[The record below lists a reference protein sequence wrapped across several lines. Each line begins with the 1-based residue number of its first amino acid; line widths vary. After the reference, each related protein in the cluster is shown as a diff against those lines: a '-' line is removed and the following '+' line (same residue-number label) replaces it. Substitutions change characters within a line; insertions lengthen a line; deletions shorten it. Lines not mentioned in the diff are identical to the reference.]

1 MQQFHLHRVLC
12 PHHWPHSGHQ
22 QDNLGP
28 LREIIINL
36 NNLNLNGYLT
46 NITSTSYSKL
56 ILRSNYYH
64 FEIGVTKIELFIIPN
79 IDKFYIHLVAL
90 FAYKLD
96 KSENCCYFFYNSDTL
111 YDNQVILAEDKS
123 WQSGVTLEDNCPR
136 LHHFVPDIYF
146 YSSVTLFSEESQQR
160 VYSTVQWWP
169 RGLPN
174 GERESVY
181 SVCTVQ

>member
-1 MQQFHLHRVLC
+1 MIL
-12 PHHWPHSGHQ
+12 
-22 QDNLGP
+22 
-28 LREIIINL
+28 L
-36 NNLNLNGYLT
+36 N
-46 NITSTSYSKL
+46 
-56 ILRSNYYH
+56 NYYH
-64 FEIGVTKIELFIIPN
+64 SEIGVTKIEPFTNPN
-79 IDKFYIHLVAL
+79 IDKFYIYLVAL
-90 FAYKLD
+90 FANELD
-96 KSENCCYFFYNSDTL
+96 KSENRYYYFINSDTL
-111 YDNQVILAEDKS
+111 YDNQVITAEDKS